1 MKIEE
6 LHFSARVYNCLKR
19 KGIDTVEQLKIMSDA
34 DLLQIRYFGIGCLK
48 EVREK
53 LGQCVDNLKV
63 MKQIPV
69 SAELEKA
76 IRVLLEE
83 FEKTRNNS
91 YIHNPVAWALYHAW
105 KRVGEDNP
113 LGGNENGND

>member
-6 LHFSARVYNCLKR
+6 LHFSVRVYNCLKR
-19 KGIDTVEQLKIMSDA
+19 KGIDTVKQLKIMSDA
-34 DLLQIRYFGIGCLK
+34 DLLQIRGFGVNCLK

-53 LGQCVDNLKV
+53 LGQSTDNLQV
-63 MKQIPV
+63 IKQIHAP
-69 SAELEKA
+69 SELEKA
-76 IRVLLEE
+76 IRILQEE

-105 KRVGEDNP
+105 KRVE
-113 LGGNENGND
+113 ENR